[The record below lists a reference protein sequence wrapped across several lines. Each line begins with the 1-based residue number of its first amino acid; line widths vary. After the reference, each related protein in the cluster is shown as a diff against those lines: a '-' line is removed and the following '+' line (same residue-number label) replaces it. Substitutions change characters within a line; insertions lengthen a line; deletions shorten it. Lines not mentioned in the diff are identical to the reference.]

1 MNRFLAEVLL
11 LLVTIIWG
19 LAFVWQM
26 IASRVLG
33 ALTVVGLR
41 SLIAV
46 IFIVLVA
53 LILPTLYKS
62 QNPKILHKSSQKKG
76 IFLAILCGL
85 VLFFAMYIQQIGL
98 AMTTAG
104 KAGFISVLYIC
115 VVPLISVFFGS
126 KLSKPFVIGLILAI
140 IGFYLLSVKEQFTL
154 EVGDLIVLASAILF
168 GVHILVIGYASVK
181 VNSMLLSIIQLAVVA
196 VLSLTL
202 AFFKETITWQAISSV
217 AGSLLALGILSSG
230 VAYTLQI
237 IGQREIPAHTASL
250 IMSFESVVAALG
262 GVIIL
267 GEHVGYREAL
277 GMFIVF
283 IGILISQMRVKK
295 KVDN

>member
-1 MNRFLAEVLL
+1 MNKFLAEILL
-11 LLVTIIWG
+11 LIVTVIWG

-33 ALTVVGLR
+33 PLTVVGLR
-41 SLIAV
+41 SFIAV
-46 IFIVLVA
+46 IFLVIVAIVLPA
-53 LILPTLYKS
+53 LYKS
-62 QNPKILHKSSQKKG
+62 QNPKSIHRTSKLNS
-76 IFLAILCGL
+76 IFLAVACGV

-115 VVPLISVFFGS
+115 IVPLISVFFGS
-126 KLSKPFVIGLILAI
+126 RLSKPFLIGLFLAVV
-140 IGFYLLSVKEQFTL
+140 GFYLLSVKEQFTL
-154 EVGDLIVLASAILF
+154 EVGDLIVLVSSVLF
-168 GVHILVIGYASVK
+168 GIHIMVIGYASLK
-181 VNSMLLSIIQLAVVA
+181 VNSMFLSIVQLAVVA

-202 AFFKETITWQAISSV
+202 AFFKEVITWQAISSV

-237 IGQREIPAHTASL
+237 IGQREIAAHTASL
-250 IMSFESVVAALG
+250 IMSFESVIAAIG

-267 GEHVGYREAL
+267 HEHIGLREGI
-277 GMFIVF
+277 GMVVVF
-283 IGILISQMRVKK
+283 IGILISQIPEKK
-295 KVDN
+295 K